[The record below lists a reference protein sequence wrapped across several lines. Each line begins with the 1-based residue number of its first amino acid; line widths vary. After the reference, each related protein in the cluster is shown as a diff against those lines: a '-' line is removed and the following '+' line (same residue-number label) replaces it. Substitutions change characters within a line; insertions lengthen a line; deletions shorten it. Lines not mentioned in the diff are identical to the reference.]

1 MRSILTGKPVYC
13 TKYKKMRFGSYGQAI
28 HKTNLMNTTMPRTLG
43 VINLRWLDTLSGGFE
58 VMNLLT
64 GNLISRRKV
73 TLIPITQ
80 EFIDGIEA
88 LANKYSIESPL
99 KFKNL
104 KEWTICKDD
113 RKNDDENDLIEGVDD
128 EDEGEYEPNK

>member
-1 MRSILTGKPVYC
+1 
-13 TKYKKMRFGSYGQAI
+13 
-28 HKTNLMNTTMPRTLG
+28 
-43 VINLRWLDTLSGGFE
+43 
-58 VMNLLT
+58 MNLLT

-113 RKNDDENDLIEGVDD
+113 RKNDDKNDLIEGVDD